1 MAKTLAL
8 GYNGNPNLP
17 LPGDKIQLTVE
28 ELAEYA
34 KCMRD
39 HVYFISH
46 YVKITSVDEGI
57 QSFTPYQFQEDILKS
72 LEDNRFVIAKLPRQ
86 CGKSTVIV
94 CGYFL
99 WYVLFHTDVSV
110 ALLANTEDTAI
121 MLLDRLKHS
130 FELLPRFLKQGIEKW
145 DQKLVKFANKARIR
159 AAATSGSAIRG
170 DTFNI
175 VFLDEF
181 AFVPAN
187 IALEFM
193 ASVFPV
199 ISSGKT
205 TKLFIVSTPN
215 GFNLFHKLFTD
226 SEKGKNDFKH
236 LAYTWRDVF
245 FAREPNATEADALDW
260 ADKSIRQM
268 ANNRQKFQQEFECDF
283 LGSANS
289 LVAPWKLAQIDYLTP
304 LEIRGKLRVYE
315 KPIYLTEKGPGHV
328 YIVLSDVA
336 QGQQLDSSVAQV
348 IDITVSPFKQ
358 VAVYQDDSIKPAQ
371 FAPVV
376 AQLGNWYNKAYLFF
390 EINGEALLTAQI
402 CQEELEYENIIQ
414 VFMHKKKGQ
423 QMSMGFH
430 PAAKVGLKSSVATKR
445 IGCTGLKSLMEN
457 DKLIISDYE
466 TMTQLTTF
474 VGKPDKRGLLTI
486 YEAEIGNHDDCIS
499 PLVLLGWLS
508 AQSAFEN
515 YVGLNMRQL
524 MIGGDSHSGPSVELD
539 EPFAGFLSESTIM
552 PAVDVTSQG
561 YDIYDDAGAVA
572 RDFWKE

>member
-1 MAKTLAL
+1 MAKSLSG
-8 GYNGNPNLP
+8 GYGGNPLLP
-17 LPGDKIQLTVE
+17 LPGDEVQLTAE
-28 ELAEYA
+28 ELVEFA

-39 HVYFISH
+39 PLYFIST
-46 YVKITSVDEGI
+46 YVKISNVDEGI
-57 QSFTPYQFQEDILKS
+57 TSFTPYQFQEAIIKELQ
-72 LEDNRFVIAKLPRQ
+72 DNRFVIAKLPRQ

-99 WYVLFHTDVSV
+99 WYVLFNTDVSV

-121 MLLDRLKHS
+121 MLLDRLKNS
-130 FELLPRFLKQGIEKW
+130 FELLPRFLKQGVEKW
-145 DQKLVKFANKARIR
+145 DQKLLKFANKARVR

-199 ISSGKT
+199 ISSGKS

-215 GFNLFHKLFTD
+215 GFNLFYRLFTD
-226 SEKGKNDFKH
+226 SVKSLNSFKN
-236 LAYTWRDVF
+236 LAYTWRDVY
-245 FAREPNATEADALDW
+245 FARNPNATEAEALQW
-260 ADKSIRQM
+260 ADEAIKNM
-268 ANNRQKFQQEFECDF
+268 AGNRQKFQQEFECDF

-289 LVAPWKLAQIDYLTP
+289 LVAPWKLAQIDWRVP
-304 LEIRGKLRVYE
+304 MEVRGKLRIYE
-315 KPIYLTEKGPGHV
+315 KPVFLSEAGPAHV
-328 YIVLSDVA
+328 YLVTVDVA

-348 IDITVSPFKQ
+348 IDITTSPFKQ

-371 FAPVV
+371 FAPII
-376 AQLGNWYNKAYLFF
+376 AQIGNWYNKAFLFF
-390 EINGEALLTAQI
+390 EVNGEALLTAQI
-402 CQEELEYENIIQ
+402 CQEELEYENLIQ
-414 VFMHKKKGQ
+414 IFMHKKKGQ
-423 QMSMGFH
+423 QMSAGH
-430 PAAKVGLKSSVATKR
+430 ALNAKVGLKSSVATKR

-457 DKLIISDYE
+457 DKLIVNDYE

-474 VGKPDKRGLLTI
+474 VGKPDKRGLLTV

-499 PLVLLGWLS
+499 PLVLLGWLT

-524 MIGGDSHSGPSVELD
+524 LTGGGDPVDLEPPLLGFFD
-539 EPFAGFLSESTIM
+539 EGTAHFEYEKTQQGF
-552 PAVDVTSQG
+552 DV
-561 YDIYDDAGAVA
+561 IDDVAAA
-572 RDFWKE
+572 RDFWNE

>member
-1 MAKTLAL
+1 MPKTLAL

-17 LPGDKIQLTVE
+17 LPGDEIQLTAE
-28 ELAEYA
+28 ELVEYT

-39 HVYFISH
+39 PIYFISH
-46 YVKITSVDEGI
+46 FVKISNVDEGVV
-57 QSFTPYQFQEDILKS
+57 SFTPYQFQADIIKS

-121 MLLDRLKHS
+121 MLLDRMKNS
-130 FELLPRFLKQGIEKW
+130 FELLPRFLKQGVEKW
-145 DQKLVKFANKARIR
+145 DQKLIKLANKARIR

-199 ISSGKT
+199 ISSGKS

-215 GFNLFHKLFTD
+215 GFNLFHRLFTD
-226 SEKGKNDFKH
+226 SLEHKNQFKN

-245 FAREPNATEADALDW
+245 AARYPNATEAEALQW
-260 ADKSIRQM
+260 ADDAIKNM

-289 LVAPWKLAQIDYLTP
+289 LVAPWKLAQINCCVP
-304 LEIRGKLRVYE
+304 LEVRGKMRIYE
-315 KPIYLTEKGPGHV
+315 KPIYMTEDGPAHT
-328 YIVLSDVA
+328 YIVCVDVA

-348 IDITVSPFKQ
+348 IDITLSPFKQ
-358 VAVYQDDSIKPAQ
+358 VAIFQDDTVKPAQ
-371 FAPVV
+371 LAPVV
-376 AQLGNWYNKAYLFF
+376 VQIGKWYNNAFMFF
-390 EINGEALLTAQI
+390 EINSEALLTAQL
-402 CQEELEYENIIQ
+402 CLEDLEYENLIQ
-414 VFMHKKKGQ
+414 VYMHKKKGQ
-423 QMSMGFH
+423 QMSAGFQKASK
-430 PAAKVGLKSSVATKR
+430 PGLKSSVATKR

-466 TMTQLTTF
+466 TMQQLTTF

-499 PLVLLGWLS
+499 PLVLLGWLT
-508 AQSAFEN
+508 AQSGFEN
-515 YVGLNMRQL
+515 YVGLSMRQL
-524 MIGGDSHSGPSVELD
+524 LMGGGETVEL
-539 EPFAGFLSESTIM
+539 EPPLPGYFDQSSIPPPLDYTQ
-552 PAVDVTSQG
+552 QG
-561 YDIYDDAGAVA
+561 YVVVEDT
-572 RDFWKE
+572 DFWKE

>member
-1 MAKTLAL
+1 MPKTLAL

-17 LPGDKIQLTVE
+17 LPGDEVQLTAS
-28 ELAEYA
+28 ELAEFA
-34 KCMRD
+34 KCMKD
-39 HVYFISH
+39 PIYFISH
-46 YVKITSVDEGI
+46 YVKIVSVDEGVT
-57 QSFTPYQFQEDILKS
+57 SFTPYEFQASIIKA
-72 LEDNRFVIAKLPRQ
+72 LEEERFVIAKLPRQ

-121 MLLDRLKHS
+121 MLLDRLKNS
-130 FELLPRFLKQGIEKW
+130 FELLPRFLKQGVEKW
-145 DQKLVKFANKARIR
+145 DQKLIKLANKARIR

-187 IALEFM
+187 IALDFM

-215 GFNLFHKLFTD
+215 GFNLFYRLFTD
-226 SEKGKNDFKH
+226 SVKKLNTFAN
-236 LAYTWRDVF
+236 LAYTWRDVY
-245 FAREPNATEADALDW
+245 FARNPNATETEALEW
-260 ADKSIRQM
+260 ADEAVKNM

-289 LVAPWKLAQIDYLTP
+289 LVAPWKLAQIDWVTP

-315 KPIYLTEKGPGHV
+315 KPVYMSEAGPAHV
-328 YIVLSDVA
+328 YLVTVDVA
-336 QGQQLDSSVAQV
+336 QGQELDSSVAQV
-348 IDITVSPFKQ
+348 IDITTSPFKQ
-358 VAVYQDDSIKPAQ
+358 VATYQDNSIKPAQ

-376 AQLGNWYNKAYLFF
+376 TNIGKWYNNAYLFF

-402 CQEELEYENIIQ
+402 CQEELEYENVIQ
-414 VFMHKKKGQ
+414 VAMHKKKGQ
-423 QMSMGFH
+423 QMSGGH
-430 PAAKVGLKSSVATKR
+430 APNAKIGLKSSVATKR
-445 IGCTGLKSLMEN
+445 IGCSGLKSLMES
-457 DKLIISDYE
+457 DKFIVKDYE
-466 TMTQLTTF
+466 TMQQMTTF
-474 VGKPDKRGLLTI
+474 VGKPDKRGLLTV

-499 PLVLLGWLS
+499 PLVLLGWLT

-515 YVGLNMRQL
+515 YVGLNMRMQL
-524 MIGGDSHSGPSVELD
+524 LGGRGSEVVEL
-539 EPFAGFLSESTIM
+539 EPPFPGFFNQSTIL
-552 PAVDVTSQG
+552 PPLDLTRQG
-561 YDIYDDAGAVA
+561 YDVVSDEDVA